1 MGGTIVDIGPNGD
14 DPIRVDD
21 RMTPVIMLLDVVHV
35 DRVWHTRQLVNI
47 LGVVE
52 EVWVLANETFVA
64 LEM

>member
-14 DPIRVDD
+14 DPIRVDG
-21 RMTPVIMLLDVVHV
+21 RMTPVIMLLDVIHV
-35 DRVWHTRQLVNI
+35 NRVGHTRQLVNV
-47 LGVVE
+47 LCVVE